1 MLKYRID
8 ICGMKCFCTYTHS
21 HAASIWQKTGV
32 SYMKNNLLTI
42 LRNNYLSISYH
53 LKYMENKGNIA
64 LDTFLHFADVIGLLT
79 IIIEQLLLHE
89 KEVVKY
95 VFKDR
100 WLRLHWTHLER
111 PYTFLP
117 RKDNGLQNFYRPL
130 SLWTLSLTVDLH
142 KCIIP

>member
-1 MLKYRID
+1 
-8 ICGMKCFCTYTHS
+8 
-21 HAASIWQKTGV
+21 
-32 SYMKNNLLTI
+32 MKNNLLTI

-64 LDTFLHFADVIGLLT
+64 LDAFLHFADVIGLLT

-100 WLRLHWTHLER
+100 
-111 PYTFLP
+111 
-117 RKDNGLQNFYRPL
+117 
-130 SLWTLSLTVDLH
+130 
-142 KCIIP
+142 